1 MTDGGTGMYRTLSGT
16 SMATPHVSGA
26 AAILA
31 QEHPGWTGEQLK
43 EQLMSSA
50 HGLDPAY
57 SPYEVGTGRVDVAAA
72 VDNTVRGTGSLFFGN
87 YTWPHDDERGRRHP
101 RPDLH
106 QHRRRGRHPRPGA
119 DR

>member
-1 MTDGGTGMYRTLSGT
+1 MTDGGTGMYRTISGT

-31 QEHPGWTGEQLK
+31 QKHPGWTGEQLK

-50 HGLDPAY
+50 NGLDPAY

-72 VDNTVRGTGSLFFGN
+72 I
-87 YTWPHDDERGRRHP
+87 DDHRARH
-101 RPDLH
+101 RLAVLRQLH
-106 QHRRRGRHPRPGA
+106 LAARRRATSPSPTT
-119 DR
+119 